1 MSVKHLFAIT
11 LLSICTTNCTS
22 SETKPEEVS
31 NDPAEMKVLTT
42 GEEEIKELLTFINT
56 DQIII
61 NQTSSAELATLFGI
75 EENEYYM
82 NKKVTFEDHTLYI
95 NFTISKGVI
104 TKISYATLSNSPKEF
119 SYIDDLITNSFGND
133 YVLSYNTNDSTINN
147 ASKTWNIDNIMIQYE
162 SFSDLN
168 SGYELT
174 IEESHPNN

>member
-1 MSVKHLFAIT
+1 
-11 LLSICTTNCTS
+11 
-22 SETKPEEVS
+22 
-31 NDPAEMKVLTT
+31 
-42 GEEEIKELLTFINT
+42 
-56 DQIII
+56 
-61 NQTSSAELATLFGI
+61 
-75 EENEYYM
+75 M

-147 ASKTWNIDNIMIQYE
+147 ASKTWNIDNILIQYE